1 MSSVLLCHSITK
13 QLKEAVEGLADVD
26 RESIIETIE
35 KLLAERQTLLGSIKP
50 PFSVDEQLL
59 GKEMMEWNQEIDRKL
74 ILLRT
79 EIKRD
84 MNGLTKKKSSA
95 QRYTNPYQSLQ
106 HDGMFYDKKK

>member
-13 QLKEAVEGLADVD
+13 QLKQAIEGVAAGS
-26 RESIIETIE
+26 RESVIEKIE
-35 KLLAERQTLLGSIKP
+35 KLLEERQSLLGSIKP
-50 PFSVDEQLL
+50 PFSSDEQLL

>member
-13 QLKEAVEGLADVD
+13 QLKEAIDGVSSENRDSVI
-26 RESIIETIE
+26 ESIE
-35 KLLAERQTLLGSIKP
+35 KLLVERQSLLGSIKP
-50 PFSVDEQLL
+50 PFSTDEQVL
-59 GKEMMEWNQEIDRKL
+59 GREMMAWNQEIDRKL
-74 ILLRT
+74 MLLRT

-84 MNGLTKKKSSA
+84 MNGLSKKKTSA

>member
-13 QLKEAVEGLADVD
+13 QLKEAVDGLSDGN
-26 RESIIETIE
+26 RESVIGKIE
-35 KLLAERQTLLGSIKP
+35 KLLEERQSLLSSIKP
-50 PFSVDEQLL
+50 PFSEDEQLL
-59 GKEMMEWNQEIDRKL
+59 GKEMINCNQVIDRKL

>member
-1 MSSVLLCHSITK
+1 MSSVLLCHSITR
-13 QLKEAVEGLADVD
+13 QLKEAVAGLADGG
-26 RESIIETIE
+26 RESIIETVE
-35 KLLAERQTLLGSIKP
+35 KLLAERQTLLGSIQP
-50 PFSVDEQLL
+50 PFSENEQLL

-84 MNGLTKKKSSA
+84 MNGLNKKKSSA
-95 QRYTNPYQSLQ
+95 KRYTNPYQSLQ